1 MAFHELWEER
11 FELAPGKWVF
21 VPSAESR
28 ERGERITSKI
38 KEKWQAP
45 AYFYHCHHG
54 GHVRAIKQHLA
65 NTHFCCVDIESFFTS
80 INLSR
85 VTRALKQYF
94 GYEVAREFARDSVIR
109 LVGDVDSQ
117 YILPF
122 GFVQSPIIASVCLDQ
137 SALGRVLHELASKP
151 DITVSVYVDD
161 IILSG
166 SDPYRLQQEFE
177 SIKAAADRSGWKVST
192 SKTQPPGEQI
202 LSFNIHLSQG
212 NLTISSERMGLFV
225 DAYLQ
230 ATSDHQKEGM
240 LRYIRSINA
249 AQATFFEVM
258 DAHP

>member
-28 ERGERITSKI
+28 ARGEYITSKI

-45 AYFYHCHHG
+45 AYFYHCHQG

-65 NTHFCCVDIESFFTS
+65 NTHFSCLDIEGFFTS

-85 VTRALKQYF
+85 VTRVLKKYF

-109 LVGDVDSQ
+109 LVSDVDSQ

-151 DITVSVYVDD
+151 DITISVYVDD

-166 SDPYRLQQEFE
+166 NEEYRLQQKFE
-177 SIKAAADRSGWKVST
+177 SIKAAADRSGWKVSA
-192 SKTQPPGEQI
+192 SKTQPPSEQI
-202 LSFNIHLSQG
+202 LLFNIHLSRR
-212 NLTISSERMGLFV
+212 NLIISPKRMGLFV
-225 DAYLQ
+225 DAYHQ
-230 ATSDHQKEGM
+230 ATSTHQKEGI
-240 LRYIRSINA
+240 LRYIRSINP
-249 AQATFFEVM
+249 AQATFL
-258 DAHP
+258 

>member
-28 ERGERITSKI
+28 ERGEYISSKI

-45 AYFYHCHHG
+45 AYFYHCHQG

-65 NTHFCCVDIESFFTS
+65 STHFCCVDIEGFFTS

-85 VTRALKQYF
+85 VTRTLKQYF
-94 GYEVAREFARDSVIR
+94 GYDVAREFARDSVIR
-109 LVGDVDSQ
+109 LVGDVDSP

-122 GFVQSPIIASVCLDQ
+122 GFVQSPIIASMCLDQ
-137 SALGRVLHELASKP
+137 SALGRVLHELTAKP
-151 DITVSVYVDD
+151 DVTVSVYVDD

-166 SDPYRLQQEFE
+166 NDPNRLQHEFE
-177 SIKAAADRSGWKVST
+177 SIKAAANRSGWKVST
-192 SKTQPPGEQI
+192 RKTQPPRKEI

-212 NLTISSERMGLFV
+212 NLDISSERMSLFV
-225 DAYLQ
+225 DAYHQ
-230 ATSDHQKEGM
+230 ATSAHQKEGI
-240 LRYIRSINA
+240 LRYVRSINP
-249 AQATFFEVM
+249 AQVAFF
-258 DAHP
+258 